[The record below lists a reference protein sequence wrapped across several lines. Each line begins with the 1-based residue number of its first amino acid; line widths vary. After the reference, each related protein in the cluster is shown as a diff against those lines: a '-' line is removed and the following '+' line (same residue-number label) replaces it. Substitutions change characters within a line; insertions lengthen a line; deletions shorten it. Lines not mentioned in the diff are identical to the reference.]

1 MDKNI
6 IKQHLSERFLSEV
19 KEIANT
25 PGITVTNAVTK
36 KSGEENKAG
45 LKAIEKD
52 LTAYSKDVKK
62 DKDMS
67 KMAKNKFNYEDGEL
81 EYHNQMEI
89 MNGQEMIEYDR
100 PTGKNFTDRAKESLE
115 GSSRMGNKGGK
126 DMGNA
131 EAMEG
136 VSSDDFGKE
145 RLKNAEASA
154 KKRKDQTDN
163 ILSFGDVIME
173 LPKGS
178 KPAKVYS
185 AYATNESVNEKP
197 ISENISDKLRE
208 NLTNLV
214 ARIGANETAVK
225 LVNKLSQT
233 GMVSDFP
240 DSMEYGSGINRVASM
255 LEKGNFEMAI
265 KSAKTLASKL
275 EKQAMKDMGMF
286 ENNDNNK
293 PQIKETMKRLKF
305 NKNGDK
311 PFEGVNLTQKL
322 GHALTLIPESYK
334 VDNKEFEMTDGS
346 VSCKVRWEGTL
357 NEGKAVVLLA
367 SDKTMI
373 NEDMQK
379 MKHLMGYKSQDTLGT
394 VKGLARLDEN
404 VAFGDIWN
412 KTKTL
417 LEGEDIENAKAKTGN
432 FDEITKKA
440 PEATKHVQGS
450 VSKDKGTQAP
460 AAKEGDLDDAVSH
473 ASEAKKH
480 VEGSVSTDKGTQAP
494 APKTGHFDDIKKKAA
509 EATKHVTMKES
520 MYEGEEEETE
530 EEEGGMVKEV
540 SKSGNI
546 EGTKAA
552 NGHWED
558 VNVPHAAEAK
568 KHVHMGTE
576 SKAKVETEAKE
587 EEAEDDKEVVAEGVT
602 LNGIFFAP
610 INENYM
616 EEKEEMVKE
625 EEDEEDYEDNYNKS
639 DDEDVDTDAEPA
651 DDEITSDIPNID
663 DEDEEDEVKVPA
675 APVAKAK
682 SGPRVMIKPATGE
695 YFMIGV
701 GPNPVP
707 IPLKDKDMAKRNP
720 AKYYEMLMDRMGDDG
735 NLFEK
740 EDEKKKDN
748 SEVEEGFGDVFRSY
762 DKIFMRDN
770 KEMIDAVKSMPQSQ
784 EKIAKANEVIAKANE
799 FIKAKGMEV
808 GSATSLKNEVKR
820 AMGYNI
826 KNNARQS

>member
-6 IKQHLSERFLSEV
+6 IKQHLSERFLSEA
-19 KEIANT
+19 KDTANT

-45 LKAIEKD
+45 VKAIEKD

-67 KMAKNKFNYEDGEL
+67 KMAQNKFNYEDGEL
-81 EYHNQMEI
+81 EYHYQMEI
-89 MNGQEMIEYDR
+89 ENGNEMIEYDR
-100 PTGKNFTDRAKESLE
+100 PTGKQFSDRAKESLE
-115 GSSRMGNKGGK
+115 GSTRMGNKGGK

-131 EAMEG
+131 EETWGA
-136 VSSDDFGKE
+136 SSDDFGKE
-145 RLKNAEASA
+145 KLKNAEASA

-178 KPAKVYS
+178 KPAKVHS

-233 GMVSDFP
+233 GMISDFP

-265 KSAKTLASKL
+265 KSAKSLASKL

-322 GHALTLIPESYK
+322 GHALTLIPESYR

-367 SDKTMI
+367 SDKSMI

-417 LEGEDIENAKAKTGN
+417 LEGEDIESAKAKTGN
-432 FDEITKKA
+432 LEDIKKNA

-473 ASEAKKH
+473 AAEAKKH

-494 APKTGHFDDIKKKAA
+494 AAKSGNLEDIKKKAP

-520 MYEGEEEETE
+520 MYEGAEEETE
-530 EEEGGMVKEV
+530 EKEEEGIVKEV
-540 SKSGNI
+540 SSSDNI

-587 EEAEDDKEVVAEGVT
+587 EAITEGVEI
-602 LNGIFFAP
+602 NGTFFAP
-610 INENYM
+610 INE
-616 EEKEEMVKE
+616 EENVDYTMGSDDENQLPNPPSELHIDESE
-625 EEDEEDYEDNYNKS
+625 EEEEETDDWAKSDEEDV
-639 DDEDVDTDAEPA
+639 DVDAEPA
-651 DDEITSDIPNID
+651 DDEIASDIPSVD
-663 DEDEEDEVKVPA
+663 DEDDEDDIVVPS
-675 APVAKAK
+675 APVAK
-682 SGPRVMIKPATGE
+682 SGPKLIFNPKTGE
-695 YFMIGV
+695 RFITGI
-701 GPNPVP
+701 GPNLVPVP
-707 IPLKDKDMAKRNP
+707 ASEVEVAKQNLG
-720 AKYYEMLMDRMGDDG
+720 KYIEMLMDRMDDEG
-735 NLFEK
+735 NL
-740 EDEKKKDN
+740 DEYGDEHGIPTSSAVNSMPLKKKVN
-748 SEVEEGFGDVFRSY
+748 
-762 DKIFMRDN
+762 
-770 KEMIDAVKSMPQSQ
+770 
-784 EKIAKANEVIAKANE
+784 
-799 FIKAKGMEV
+799 
-808 GSATSLKNEVKR
+808 
-820 AMGYNI
+820 
-826 KNNARQS
+826 

>member
-6 IKQHLSERFLSEV
+6 IKQHLSERFLSEA
-19 KEIANT
+19 KDTANT

-45 LKAIEKD
+45 VKAIEKD
-52 LTAYSKDVKK
+52 LTAYSKGVKK

-67 KMAKNKFNYEDGEL
+67 KMAQNKFNYEDGEL
-81 EYHNQMEI
+81 EYHDQMEI

-163 ILSFGDVIME
+163 ILSFGDVIMD

-178 KPAKVYS
+178 KPAKVHS

-197 ISENISDKLRE
+197 INENISDKLRE

-265 KSAKTLASKL
+265 KSAKSLASKL

-417 LEGEDIENAKAKTGN
+417 LEGEDIESAKAKTGN
-432 FDEITKKA
+432 LEDIKKNA
-440 PEATKHVQGS
+440 PEATKHVEGS

-473 ASEAKKH
+473 AAEAKKH
-480 VEGSVSTDKGTQAP
+480 VEGSASTEKGTKAP
-494 APKTGHFDDIKKKAA
+494 APKTGNFDDIKKKAP

-530 EEEGGMVKEV
+530 EEEGMVKEV
-540 SKSGNI
+540 SKAGNI

-587 EEAEDDKEVVAEGVT
+587 EAITEGIEI
-602 LNGIFFAP
+602 NGTFFAP
-610 INENYM
+610 INE
-616 EEKEEMVKE
+616 EENVDYTMGSDDENQLPNPPSELHIDESE
-625 EEDEEDYEDNYNKS
+625 EEEEETDDWAKSDEEDV
-639 DDEDVDTDAEPA
+639 DVDAEPA
-651 DDEITSDIPNID
+651 DDEIASDIPAVD
-663 DEDEEDEVKVPA
+663 DEEDEDDVVVPS
-675 APVAKAK
+675 APVAKA
-682 SGPRVMIKPATGE
+682 GPRLMVSQSTGE
-695 YFMIGV
+695 YFIV
-701 GPNPVP
+701 GGGPKPVP
-707 IPLKDKDMAKRNP
+707 VPLEDKEMAKRNP
-720 AKYYEMLMDRMGDDG
+720 AKYLETLMNDMDDDG

-740 EDEKKKDN
+740 EAEKKKLIQ
-748 SEVEEGFGDVFRSY
+748 
-762 DKIFMRDN
+762 K
-770 KEMIDAVKSMPQSQ
+770 
-784 EKIAKANEVIAKANE
+784 
-799 FIKAKGMEV
+799 
-808 GSATSLKNEVKR
+808 
-820 AMGYNI
+820 
-826 KNNARQS
+826 

>member
-6 IKQHLSERFLSEV
+6 IKQHLTERFLSEA
-19 KEIANT
+19 KDTANT

-45 LKAIEKD
+45 VKAIEKD

-67 KMAKNKFNYEDGEL
+67 KMAQNKFNYEDGEV
-81 EYHNQMEI
+81 EYHDQMEI

-100 PTGKNFTDRAKESLE
+100 PTSKQFSDRAKESLE

-178 KPAKVYS
+178 KPAKVHS
-185 AYATNESVNEKP
+185 AYATN
-197 ISENISDKLRE
+197 
-208 NLTNLV
+208 
-214 ARIGANETAVK
+214 
-225 LVNKLSQT
+225 
-233 GMVSDFP
+233 
-240 DSMEYGSGINRVASM
+240 
-255 LEKGNFEMAI
+255 
-265 KSAKTLASKL
+265 
-275 EKQAMKDMGMF
+275 

-322 GHALTLIPESYK
+322 GHALTLIPESYR

-367 SDKTMI
+367 SDKSMI

-417 LEGEDIENAKAKTGN
+417 LEGEDIESAKAKTGN
-432 FDEITKKA
+432 FDDIKKNA
-440 PEATKHVQGS
+440 PEATKHVEGS

-473 ASEAKKH
+473 AAEAKKH

-520 MYEGEEEETE
+520 MYEGEEEETEE

-587 EEAEDDKEVVAEGVT
+587 EAITEGVEI
-602 LNGIFFAP
+602 NGTFFAP
-610 INENYM
+610 INE
-616 EEKEEMVKE
+616 EENVDYTMGSDDENQLPNPPSELHIDESE
-625 EEDEEDYEDNYNKS
+625 EEEEETDDWAKSDEEDV
-639 DDEDVDTDAEPA
+639 DVDAEPA
-651 DDEITSDIPNID
+651 DDEIASDIPDVD
-663 DEDEEDEVKVPA
+663 DEEEDDVVVPS
-675 APVAKAK
+675 APVAK
-682 SGPRVMIKPATGE
+682 SGPKLIFNPKTGE
-695 YFMIGV
+695 RFITGI
-701 GPNPVP
+701 GPNLVPVP
-707 IPLKDKDMAKRNP
+707 ASEVEVAKQNLG
-720 AKYYEMLMDRMGDDG
+720 KYIEMLMDRMDDEG
-735 NLFEK
+735 NL
-740 EDEKKKDN
+740 DEYGDEHGIPTSSAVNSMPLKKKVN
-748 SEVEEGFGDVFRSY
+748 
-762 DKIFMRDN
+762 
-770 KEMIDAVKSMPQSQ
+770 
-784 EKIAKANEVIAKANE
+784 
-799 FIKAKGMEV
+799 
-808 GSATSLKNEVKR
+808 
-820 AMGYNI
+820 
-826 KNNARQS
+826 

>member
-1 MDKNI
+1 
-6 IKQHLSERFLSEV
+6 
-19 KEIANT
+19 
-25 PGITVTNAVTK
+25 
-36 KSGEENKAG
+36 
-45 LKAIEKD
+45 
-52 LTAYSKDVKK
+52 
-62 DKDMS
+62 
-67 KMAKNKFNYEDGEL
+67 
-81 EYHNQMEI
+81 
-89 MNGQEMIEYDR
+89 
-100 PTGKNFTDRAKESLE
+100 
-115 GSSRMGNKGGK
+115 
-126 DMGNA
+126 MGNA

-178 KPAKVYS
+178 KPAKVHS

-233 GMVSDFP
+233 GMISDFP

-265 KSAKTLASKL
+265 KSAKSLASKL

-322 GHALTLIPESYK
+322 GHALTLIPESYR

-346 VSCKVRWEGTL
+346 VSCNVRWEGTL

-367 SDKTMI
+367 SDKSMI

-404 VAFGDIWN
+404 VAFGNIWN

-417 LEGEDIENAKAKTGN
+417 LEGEDIESAKAKTGN
-432 FDEITKKA
+432 LEDIKKNA
-440 PEATKHVQGS
+440 PEATKHVEGS

-473 ASEAKKH
+473 AAEAKKH

-494 APKTGHFDDIKKKAA
+494 AAKSGNLEDIKKKAP

-520 MYEGEEEETE
+520 MYEGAEEETE
-530 EEEGGMVKEV
+530 EKEEEGIVKEV
-540 SKSGNI
+540 SSSDNI

-587 EEAEDDKEVVAEGVT
+587 EVVAEGIT
-602 LNGIFFAP
+602 LNGTFFAP

-616 EEKEEMVKE
+616 EEEGMVKE
-625 EEDEEDYEDNYNKS
+625 DEDEEDYGTNALTGEKLPKPDPIVEEEEEEEGDDDWNKG
-639 DDEDVDTDAEPA
+639 DDEEGDVDAEPA
-651 DDEITSDIPNID
+651 DDEIASDIPSVD
-663 DEDEEDEVKVPA
+663 DEEDEDDVVVPSAPA
-675 APVAKAK
+675 AKA
-682 SGPRVMIKPATGE
+682 GPRLMVSQSTGE
-695 YFMIGV
+695 YFIV
-701 GPNPVP
+701 GGGPKPVP
-707 IPLKDKDMAKRNP
+707 VPLEDKEMAKRNP
-720 AKYYEMLMDRMGDDG
+720 AKYLESLMDRMDDEG
-735 NLFEK
+735 NL
-740 EDEKKKDN
+740 DEYG
-748 SEVEEGFGDVFRSY
+748 SEHGVD
-762 DKIFMRDN
+762 
-770 KEMIDAVKSMPQSQ
+770 IDTAVKSMP
-784 EKIAKANEVIAKANE
+784 
-799 FIKAKGMEV
+799 
-808 GSATSLKNEVKR
+808 LKKKVDQK
-820 AMGYNI
+820 
-826 KNNARQS
+826 

>member
-6 IKQHLSERFLSEV
+6 IKQHLSERFLSEA
-19 KEIANT
+19 KDTANT

-45 LKAIEKD
+45 VKAIEKD

-67 KMAKNKFNYEDGEL
+67 KMAQNKFNYEDGEL

-100 PTGKNFTDRAKESLE
+100 PTTKQFSDRAKESLE

-178 KPAKVYS
+178 KPAKVHS
-185 AYATNESVNEKP
+185 AYATN
-197 ISENISDKLRE
+197 
-208 NLTNLV
+208 
-214 ARIGANETAVK
+214 
-225 LVNKLSQT
+225 
-233 GMVSDFP
+233 
-240 DSMEYGSGINRVASM
+240 
-255 LEKGNFEMAI
+255 
-265 KSAKTLASKL
+265 
-275 EKQAMKDMGMF
+275 

-322 GHALTLIPESYK
+322 GHALTLIPESYR

-367 SDKTMI
+367 SDKSMI

-417 LEGEDIENAKAKTGN
+417 LEGEDIESAKAKTGN
-432 FDEITKKA
+432 LEDIKKKA
-440 PEATKHVQGS
+440 AEATKHVEGS

-473 ASEAKKH
+473 AAEAKKH
-480 VEGSVSTDKGTQAP
+480 VEGSVSTEKGTKAP

-509 EATKHVTMKES
+509 EATNHVTMKES

-530 EEEGGMVKEV
+530 EEEEGMVKEV

-587 EEAEDDKEVVAEGVT
+587 EAITEGVEI
-602 LNGIFFAP
+602 NGTFFAP
-610 INENYM
+610 INE
-616 EEKEEMVKE
+616 EENVDYTMGSDDENQLPNPPSELHIDESE
-625 EEDEEDYEDNYNKS
+625 EEEEETDDWAKSDEEDV
-639 DDEDVDTDAEPA
+639 DVDAEPA
-651 DDEITSDIPNID
+651 DDEIASDIPDVD
-663 DEDEEDEVKVPA
+663 DEEEDDVVVPS
-675 APVAKAK
+675 APVAKA
-682 SGPRVMIKPATGE
+682 GPRLMVSQSTGE
-695 YFMIGV
+695 YFIV
-701 GPNPVP
+701 GGGPKPVP
-707 IPLKDKDMAKRNP
+707 VPLEDKEMAKRNP
-720 AKYYEMLMDRMGDDG
+720 AKYLESLMDRMDDEG
-735 NLFEK
+735 NL
-740 EDEKKKDN
+740 DEYGDEHGVSTNAAVNSMPLKKKVN
-748 SEVEEGFGDVFRSY
+748 
-762 DKIFMRDN
+762 
-770 KEMIDAVKSMPQSQ
+770 
-784 EKIAKANEVIAKANE
+784 
-799 FIKAKGMEV
+799 
-808 GSATSLKNEVKR
+808 
-820 AMGYNI
+820 
-826 KNNARQS
+826 

>member
-6 IKQHLSERFLSEV
+6 IKQHLTQRFLSEA
-19 KEIANT
+19 KDESNT
-25 PGITVTNAVTK
+25 PGITVTNAVKK

-45 LKAIEKD
+45 VKAIEKD
-52 LTAYSKDVKK
+52 LTAYDKDVKK

-67 KMAKNKFNYEDGEL
+67 KMAKNKFNYEDGEV
-81 EYHNQMEI
+81 EYHDQMEI

-100 PTGKNFTDRAKESLE
+100 PTGKQFSDRAKESLE
-115 GSSRMGNKGGK
+115 GSSKMGNKGGK

-163 ILSFGDVIME
+163 ILSFGDVIMD

-178 KPAKVYS
+178 KPAKVHS
-185 AYATNESVNEKP
+185 AYATN
-197 ISENISDKLRE
+197 
-208 NLTNLV
+208 
-214 ARIGANETAVK
+214 
-225 LVNKLSQT
+225 
-233 GMVSDFP
+233 
-240 DSMEYGSGINRVASM
+240 
-255 LEKGNFEMAI
+255 
-265 KSAKTLASKL
+265 
-275 EKQAMKDMGMF
+275 

-404 VAFGDIWN
+404 AEFGNIWN

-417 LEGEDIENAKAKTGN
+417 LEGEDIESAKAKTGN
-432 FDEITKKA
+432 LEDIKKKA
-440 PEATKHVQGS
+440 AEATKHVQGS

-473 ASEAKKH
+473 AAEAKKH
-480 VEGSVSTDKGTQAP
+480 VEGSVSTEKGTKAP

-520 MYEGEEEETE
+520 MYESEEEETE
-530 EEEGGMVKEV
+530 EEEEGMVKEV
-540 SKSGNI
+540 SKAGNI

-576 SKAKVETEAKE
+576 SKAKVATEAKE
-587 EEAEDDKEVVAEGVT
+587 EEEEEVVAEGVT
-602 LNGIFFAP
+602 LNGTFFAP
-610 INENYM
+610 INENWM
-616 EEKEEMVKE
+616 EEEGMVKE
-625 EEDEEDYEDNYNKS
+625 EEEEEEETDDWAKSDEEDV
-639 DDEDVDTDAEPA
+639 DVDAEPA
-651 DDEITSDIPNID
+651 DDEIASDIPDVDGEED
-663 DEDEEDEVKVPA
+663 DEDDIVVPS
-675 APVAKAK
+675 APVAKA
-682 SGPRVMIKPATGE
+682 GPRLMVSQSTGE
-695 YFMIGV
+695 YFIV
-701 GPNPVP
+701 GGGPKPVP
-707 IPLKDKDMAKRNP
+707 VPLEDKEMAKMNP
-720 AKYYEMLMDRMGDDG
+720 AKYLESLMDRMDDEG
-735 NLFEK
+735 NL
-740 EDEKKKDN
+740 DEYGDEHGVETSAAVNSMPLKKKVN
-748 SEVEEGFGDVFRSY
+748 
-762 DKIFMRDN
+762 
-770 KEMIDAVKSMPQSQ
+770 
-784 EKIAKANEVIAKANE
+784 
-799 FIKAKGMEV
+799 
-808 GSATSLKNEVKR
+808 
-820 AMGYNI
+820 
-826 KNNARQS
+826 

>member
-6 IKQHLSERFLSEV
+6 IKQHLSERFLSEA
-19 KEIANT
+19 KDTANT

-45 LKAIEKD
+45 VKAIEKD

-67 KMAKNKFNYEDGEL
+67 KMAQNKFNYEDGEL
-81 EYHNQMEI
+81 EYHYQMEI
-89 MNGQEMIEYDR
+89 ENGNEMIEYDR
-100 PTGKNFTDRAKESLE
+100 PTGKQFSDRAKESLE
-115 GSSRMGNKGGK
+115 GSTRMGNKGGK

-131 EAMEG
+131 EETWGA
-136 VSSDDFGKE
+136 SSDDFGKE
-145 RLKNAEASA
+145 KLKNAEASA

-178 KPAKVYS
+178 KPAKVHS
-185 AYATNESVNEKP
+185 AYATN
-197 ISENISDKLRE
+197 
-208 NLTNLV
+208 
-214 ARIGANETAVK
+214 
-225 LVNKLSQT
+225 
-233 GMVSDFP
+233 
-240 DSMEYGSGINRVASM
+240 
-255 LEKGNFEMAI
+255 
-265 KSAKTLASKL
+265 
-275 EKQAMKDMGMF
+275 

-322 GHALTLIPESYK
+322 GHALTLIPESYR

-367 SDKTMI
+367 SDKSMI

-417 LEGEDIENAKAKTGN
+417 LEGEDIESAKAKTGN
-432 FDEITKKA
+432 LEDIKKNA
-440 PEATKHVQGS
+440 PEATKHVEGS

-473 ASEAKKH
+473 AAEAKKH

-520 MYEGEEEETE
+520 MYEGEEEETEE

-587 EEAEDDKEVVAEGVT
+587 EAITEGVEI
-602 LNGIFFAP
+602 NGTFFAP
-610 INENYM
+610 INE
-616 EEKEEMVKE
+616 EENVDYTMGSDDENQLPNPPSELHIDESE
-625 EEDEEDYEDNYNKS
+625 EEEEETDDWAKSDEEDV
-639 DDEDVDTDAEPA
+639 DVDAEPA
-651 DDEITSDIPNID
+651 DDEIASDIPDVD
-663 DEDEEDEVKVPA
+663 DEEEDDVVVPS
-675 APVAKAK
+675 APVAKA
-682 SGPRVMIKPATGE
+682 GPRLMVSQSTGE
-695 YFMIGV
+695 YFIV
-701 GPNPVP
+701 GGGPKPVP
-707 IPLKDKDMAKRNP
+707 VPLEDKEMAKRNP
-720 AKYYEMLMDRMGDDG
+720 AKYLESLMDRMDDEG
-735 NLFEK
+735 NL
-740 EDEKKKDN
+740 DEY
-748 SEVEEGFGDVFRSY
+748 GDEHGVST
-762 DKIFMRDN
+762 DS
-770 KEMIDAVKSMPQSQ
+770 AVKSM
-784 EKIAKANEVIAKANE
+784 A
-799 FIKAKGMEV
+799 
-808 GSATSLKNEVKR
+808 LKNEGGLDEYGDEHGVSTDAAVKS
-820 AMGYNI
+820 MVS
-826 KNNARQS
+826 KKKVK